1 MCVYSAFE
9 ISFETMGLSIC
20 VWHSYKCALCCGT
33 INNMSFEHL
42 ESEQP
47 MKILRTWPNLE
58 ENEIIKLSLSFIPE
72 LPEKLYDLI
81 ADMVT
86 IEKF

>member
-1 MCVYSAFE
+1 M
-9 ISFETMGLSIC
+9 
-20 VWHSYKCALCCGT
+20 
-33 INNMSFEHL
+33 

-81 ADMVT
+81 ARHGYDRKVLKNWQDFRRKININSAHGM
-86 IEKF
+86 